1 MNQSNANVSV
11 VRVGQAETDT
21 DNGDITLTVDP
32 PLFTSA
38 AINSGGTSTDTN
50 SLVDP
55 FMEMDP
61 EQLER
66 LETALQSEEA
76 KQILGENVT
85 AMLGI
90 ISFALPLTYNTYC
103 IIFIR
108 VSSNSFR
115 YIFRLYF
122 TDMLTVEE
130 QQNSIRYSVKLD
142 HCYTSRLSPSD
153 PKPRDPLPI
162 IDSPTSDDGLQYAR
176 QQSPA
181 PGTSKTLLPVSDAES
196 TPAMKP
202 KPIVKTV
209 SVVVLTHDY
218 NSNE

>member
-21 DNGDITLTVDP
+21 ENGDITLTVDP
-32 PLFTSA
+32 PMFTSA
-38 AINSGGTSTDTN
+38 AINSVGTSTGDAT

-90 ISFALPLTYNTYC
+90 FIIIIIIISIL
-103 IIFIR
+103 
-108 VSSNSFR
+108 
-115 YIFRLYF
+115 
-122 TDMLTVEE
+122 
-130 QQNSIRYSVKLD
+130 
-142 HCYTSRLSPSD
+142 
-153 PKPRDPLPI
+153 
-162 IDSPTSDDGLQYAR
+162 
-176 QQSPA
+176 
-181 PGTSKTLLPVSDAES
+181 
-196 TPAMKP
+196 
-202 KPIVKTV
+202 
-209 SVVVLTHDY
+209 
-218 NSNE
+218 